1 MAKIMMFYT
10 FLSYQ
15 PFYVPPTYWLSYKQ
29 TQMIMEHSRLL
40 RDLNKYL
47 WVFKVNKY
55 NKWNKGPEGNGR
67 NKVCTVQSTSTWSKK
82 ISYYLALQT
91 EIDPILR
98 RGMQYWIFLE
108 ISLLYVVHVLE
119 QSSLPVISGIR
130 PLPSGVNRLLCIF
143 NLFLLMCKTS
153 ELFAK

>member
-1 MAKIMMFYT
+1 MY
-10 FLSYQ
+10 
-15 PFYVPPTYWLSYKQ
+15 
-29 TQMIMEHSRLL
+29 
-40 RDLNKYL
+40 LNSI
-47 WVFKVNKY
+47 NIT
-55 NKWNKGPEGNGR
+55 NETKGQKEMVETR
-67 NKVCTVQSTSTWSKK
+67 SVQSTSTWSKK
-82 ISYYLALQT
+82 ISYDLALQT

-98 RGMQYWIFLE
+98 RGMEYWIFLE